1 MGIIS
6 SLFKSAPAAPTVSGQ
21 PIQVSEIPSELK
33 PFYKDILGKAQALY
47 DKRVKEG
54 YQAYQGP
61 TIAKVTPEQEQ
72 AYQGIAAL
80 QGLSAPKF
88 AEAEALTRQG
98 GADITGAEIQE
109 AMSPYQ
115 QAVTDIEKRESQ
127 RQFEQ
132 NVLPKI
138 RASQVAQGSFGGTR
152 GTLLEAQ
159 SLGDQQRLLGDIQA
173 KGSQAAFA
181 DARRALEA
189 QRVRSGQAGSQLS
202 NIAPLATKTISGEIG
217 LQQAVGEDKQRYS
230 QAALDE
236 AYRQFQAE
244 QQEPY
249 DAMQKYQA
257 VVTGAPIGGT
267 QYAAAQPQP
276 SLGQTLIGGLGT
288 AIGAYGAFGGLD
300 KKAGGGKISS
310 GLSSLPLIKQASG
323 SQDNTLSPNTIRKYN
338 DASFM
343 DVFVVPPRPGGHSGR
358 SWDRQFKSKG
368 FKAGDKLGKYRVTST
383 GKTDIRPFTLIEP
396 ELTKK
401 VTSPESQSTEGG
413 GSSIKRRI
421 ESIDLSEKPSS
432 KADLI
437 AQKETGLAGLKKVIG
452 EQDAMQTLIG
462 KEIDKLPT
470 RQQSNEELKK
480 YYADKEARAGEA
492 QKQDDINT
500 RRQQFANMAQFF
512 ARLGT
517 ASPQGSG
524 LQGVVSAGLKAA
536 EQTAPD
542 VIATQTKAQARKQER
557 ADKKEEREDKKRIEK
572 ISNKT
577 KDLEK
582 LQAKYSL
589 LEKKNASQAA
599 LAKAETD
606 ILEAQATITQL
617 EFQTNT
623 QLRDIMPTN
632 ENLKKR
638 LEQLTKGT
646 IVSTAPGYD
655 IAQARA
661 LMQAETEVMADLNI
675 LQRKSQSAFRET
687 TEGEVSRAILDR
699 ALQLLNSN
707 PDFNENISNNKK
719 DTNEN
724 NTQDAGDSIN
734 KLLSENE

>member
-33 PFYKDILGKAQALY
+33 PYYKDILGKAQALY
-47 DKRVKEG
+47 DKRVGEG
-54 YQAYQGP
+54 YQAYKGP
-61 TIAKVTPEQEQ
+61 TIAKLTPEQEQ
-72 AYQGIAAL
+72 AYTGIAAL
-80 QGLSAPKF
+80 QGQAAPKF

-115 QAVTDIEKRESQ
+115 QAVTDIEKRQSQ
-127 RQFEQ
+127 REFEQ

-173 KGSQAAFA
+173 KGSQSAFA

-189 QRVRSGQAGSQLS
+189 QRNRSGQAGSQLS

-249 DAMQKYQA
+249 DAMQKYQS

-267 QYAAAQPQP
+267 QYASAQPQP

-300 KKAGGGKISS
+300 KKGKTGGGI
-310 GLSSLPLIKQASG
+310 SSLPLIKQANG

-343 DVFVVPPRPGGHSGR
+343 NVFVVPPRPGGHSGR

-368 FKAGDKLGKYRVTST
+368 FKAGDKLGNYRVTST
-383 GKTDIRPFTLIEP
+383 GKKEVRPFTLIEP

-401 VTSPESQSTEGG
+401 VTSPESQSTERG
-413 GSSIKRRI
+413 GSAIKRRI

-432 KADLI
+432 KADLV
-437 AQKETGLAGLKKVIG
+437 AQKEVGLSGLKKVIG

-470 RQQSNEELKK
+470 REQSNEELKK
-480 YYADKEARAGEA
+480 YYADKETRAGEA

-557 ADKKEEREDKKRIEK
+557 ANKKEGREDKKRIEK

-638 LEQLTKGT
+638 LEQLTKGS

-655 IAQARA
+655 TAQARA

-699 ALQLLNSN
+699 AVQLLNSN
-707 PDFNENISNNKK
+707 PKFNKNISNNKK
-719 DTNEN
+719 DINEN
-724 NTQDAGDSIN
+724 NTQDAADTIN
-734 KLLSENE
+734 KLLNE

>member
-33 PFYKDILGKAQALY
+33 PYYKDILGKAQALY
-47 DKRVKEG
+47 DKRVGEG
-54 YQAYQGP
+54 YQAYKGP
-61 TIAKVTPEQEQ
+61 TIAKLTPEQEQ
-72 AYQGIAAL
+72 AYTGIAAL
-80 QGLSAPKF
+80 QGQAAPKF

-115 QAVTDIEKRESQ
+115 QAVTDIEKRQSQ
-127 RQFEQ
+127 REFEQ

-173 KGSQAAFA
+173 KGSQSAFA

-189 QRVRSGQAGSQLS
+189 QRNRSGQAGSQLS

-249 DAMQKYQA
+249 DAMQKYQS

-267 QYAAAQPQP
+267 QYASAQPQP

-300 KKAGGGKISS
+300 KKGKTGGGI
-310 GLSSLPLIKQASG
+310 SSLPLIKQANG

-343 DVFVVPPRPGGHSGR
+343 NVFVVPPRPGGHSGR

-368 FKAGDKLGKYRVTST
+368 FKAGDKLGNYRVTST
-383 GKTDIRPFTLIEP
+383 GKKEVRPFTLIEP

-401 VTSPESQSTEGG
+401 VTSPESQSTERG
-413 GSSIKRRI
+413 GSAIKRRI

-432 KADLI
+432 KADLV
-437 AQKETGLAGLKKVIG
+437 AQKEVGLSGLKKVIG

-470 RQQSNEELKK
+470 REQSNEELKK
-480 YYADKEARAGEA
+480 YYADKETRAGEA

-557 ADKKEEREDKKRIEK
+557 ADKKEGREDKKRIEK

-638 LEQLTKGT
+638 LEQLTKGS

-655 IAQARA
+655 TAQARA

-699 ALQLLNSN
+699 AVQLLNSN
-707 PDFNENISNNKK
+707 PKFNKNISNNKK
-719 DTNEN
+719 DINEN
-724 NTQDAGDSIN
+724 NTQDAADTIN
-734 KLLSENE
+734 KLLNE